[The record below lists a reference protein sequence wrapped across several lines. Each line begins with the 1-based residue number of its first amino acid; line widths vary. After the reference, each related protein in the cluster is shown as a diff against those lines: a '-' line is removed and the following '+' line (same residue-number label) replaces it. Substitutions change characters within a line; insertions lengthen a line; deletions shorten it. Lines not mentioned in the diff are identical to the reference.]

1 MTAFSLTLRSIPIAI
16 LFSWANAWGQGASSF
31 LTKRADLL
39 QQVEEK
45 IDEPGRSGVWALSQA
60 AVARFGPEFPMH
72 EVFDP
77 RQDLH
82 YSSVVAERYWL
93 HLHSLWKDSG
103 WADHAFVYGPAVS
116 RRLQES
122 DVQLPMLEVDNKV
135 SFEQLDK
142 LQAYAGELMV
152 EGPLYW
158 EDLAATT
165 FRDPQDFFA
174 ANPSVSLDRLPSG
187 AKAWLRLERFP
198 ESSDLSAVVQKALL
212 RDSIQA
218 AEVRLALEKRRK
230 GIPDPATHD
239 AEVYKVKS
247 GDYLG
252 RIASVHGL
260 RVRDI
265 QKWNSLKG
273 DRIRIGQELL
283 LYLRKDRKKPE
294 AAEVV
299 DSSPPAQQIDPREK
313 DREAKYYEIKSGDTL
328 WSIAQSYPGVSADD
342 LMRWN
347 GIDERIQEGQ
357 VILLLPPKDPSSN

>member
-1 MTAFSLTLRSIPIAI
+1 MLRSILIAT

-31 LTKRADLL
+31 LTERADLL

-60 AVARFGPEFPMH
+60 AVARFGPEYPMN

-77 RQDLH
+77 RLDPY

-103 WADHAFVYGPAVS
+103 WADHAFVHGPATS
-116 RRLQES
+116 RRLQRS
-122 DVQLPMLEVDNKV
+122 GVQLPPLEASSKV
-135 SFEQLDK
+135 SFEQSEK
-142 LQAYAGELMV
+142 LPVYAGELMV

-165 FRDPQDFFA
+165 FMDPQDFFA
-174 ANPSVSLDRLPSG
+174 ANPSVSQRRLPPK

-198 ESSDLSAVVQKALL
+198 ESSDLNAFVQKAWL

-218 AEVRLALEKRRK
+218 VEVRIALEKKRK

-252 RIASVHGL
+252 RIASVYGL

-273 DRIRIGQELL
+273 DRIRMGQELL
-283 LYLRKDRKKPE
+283 LYLRKDRKRPE
-294 AAEVV
+294 EAEVV
-299 DSSPPAQQIDPREK
+299 DPSPPAQKIDPGEK

-328 WSIAQSYPGVSADD
+328 WSIAQSYPGISADD

-347 GIDERIQEGQ
+347 GIDERIHEGQ
-357 VILLLPPKDPSSN
+357 VILLLPPKKPSSN